1 MLALQPAPQA
11 INNCLSEM
19 NKCNPL
25 ERLSPKRAPNSRGA
39 PSLPIEA
46 PAATI
51 ATWTNACR
59 RLT

>member
-1 MLALQPAPQA
+1 
-11 INNCLSEM
+11 M
-19 NKCNPL
+19 NKYNPL
-25 ERLSPKRAPNSRGA
+25 ERLPPKRAPNSRGA

-59 RLT
+59 D